1 MVWRTMV
8 YYDVESFVLVL
19 SERRFAAV
27 AVGDAR
33 SKPMYLD
40 KKYENR

>member
-8 YYDVESFVLVL
+8 YYDMELFVLVL
-19 SERRFAAV
+19 SRRFAAV
-27 AVGDAR
+27 AVGDAH

>member
-8 YYDVESFVLVL
+8 YYDVELFVLVL

-27 AVGDAR
+27 AVATR